1 MRVEFDGRPY
11 APGTE
16 RHIDDRT
23 LVSSERQAAT
33 TFAPIPRS
41 ALPAFHPAPRRA

>member
-16 RHIDDRT
+16 RHIDART

-33 TFAPIPRS
+33 TFAPTPRS
-41 ALPAFHPAPRRA
+41 ALPAFHPAPRRV